1 MYFYST
7 INYFINLN
15 FIIRVCVEPTLPEPS
30 GDENLENTDY
40 QEFKEDL
47 EEVKSTVPQGEILP
61 GDIISFDTNKI
72 EVQPNPTTNDWT
84 VKIITDKEENVK
96 IQLSD
101 MTGRVVYTDNK
112 SLTSGSNT
120 FVVKANN
127 LAQGSYILQI
137 VGNTIQFSNKLL
149 KE

>member
-1 MYFYST
+1 MDSIYCEKC
-7 INYFINLN
+7 
-15 FIIRVCVEPTLPEPS
+15 IRICVERPEELL
-30 GDENLENTDY
+30 DNKNTEGTGY
-40 QEFKEDL
+40 QEDF
-47 EEVKSTVPQGEILP
+47 EEVKSTVPQGEIPP

-72 EVQPNPTTNDWT
+72 KVQPNPTTNDWT
-84 VKIITDKEENVK
+84 VKIITDKEESVK

-101 MTGRVVYTDNK
+101 ITGRVVYSDNK
-112 SLTSGSNT
+112 SLTLGSNT